1 MGRHPWDGGNDTDI
15 ATGRPA
21 APARFGYAAGVN
33 PAEPLLAPI
42 HAPRLLSEFPPTMLL
57 TGSRSFDMSAA
68 LLTHRALLAAGAT
81 AELHAWEAMWHCS
94 PYNHRM
100 PEARDAFRTIAGF
113 FHRTLGR
120 ARESPTLEDR

>member
-1 MGRHPWDGGNDTDI
+1 
-15 ATGRPA
+15 
-21 APARFGYAAGVN
+21 
-33 PAEPLLAPI
+33 
-42 HAPRLLSEFPPTMLL
+42 
-57 TGSRSFDMSAA
+57 
-68 LLTHRALLAAGAT
+68 
-81 AELHAWEAMWHCS
+81 MWHCS